1 MAISWMGATVAS
13 AAQRRRRWL
22 QLQLP
27 LLLLAAS
34 ASARYTPDWE
44 SLDSRPLPSW
54 FDEAKFGLFVHWGVY
69 SVPAWGSEWFWW
81 SWQGRHDPSYEAFM
95 LQNYP
100 PGFSYPDFGPQ
111 FRASFYD
118 PKRWADLFEE
128 SGARYVVLTSKHH
141 EGYTLWPS
149 PTSWN
154 WNSMDVGPHRD
165 LVGELGRFLQEKNIH
180 YGLYH
185 SLLEWFHPL
194 YLLDKKNNF
203 TTQNFVKTKT
213 LPEMIDL
220 VNKYKPDLI
229 WSDGEWEAPDTYW
242 NSTEFLAWL
251 YNDSPVKDQIVVNDR
266 WGKDTGCKHG
276 GYFNCMDKYKP
287 TTPPQHKWEMCTSL
301 DKRSWGYRRNM
312 DSSDVMT
319 HLEIIEEL
327 IFVVSF
333 GGNYLLNVGPTKDG
347 IIPPIFEERL
357 RSVGS
362 WLKTNGE
369 GIYASKPWRVQM
381 ENVTTPIRFTVKQ
394 SGVYVFYSNW
404 PQDGVLRLTSPIPT
418 NRTTVSMLGVPG
430 FLKWSQDSVD
440 QGLFVYLPQPS
451 PAIIKMMVW
460 TLKLEEV
467 K

>member
-1 MAISWMGATVAS
+1 MGATVAS
-13 AAQRRRRWL
+13 AAQRRRRW
-22 QLQLP
+22 LQLP

-81 SWQGRHDPSYEAFM
+81 SWQGRHDPQYEAFM
-95 LQNYP
+95 QLNYP

-111 FRASFYD
+111 FQASFYD

-154 WNSMDVGPHRD
+154 WNSVDVGPHRD
-165 LVGELGRFLQEKNIH
+165 LVGELAPFLREKKIH

-203 TTQNFVKTKT
+203 TTQNFVKAKI
-213 LPEMIDL
+213 LPEMINL
-220 VNKYKPDLI
+220 VNRYKPDLI

-276 GYFNCMDKYKP
+276 GFFNCMDKYKP
-287 TTPPQHKWEMCTSL
+287 TTLPKRKWEMCTTL

-312 DSSDVMT
+312 DSNEVLTD
-319 HLEIIEEL
+319 LEIIEEL
-327 IFVVSF
+327 VFVVSL

-357 RSVGS
+357 RTVGS

-381 ENVTTPIRFTVKQ
+381 ENTTTTIRFTIKQ
-394 SGVYVFYSNW
+394 SDVYVFYSDW

-451 PAIIKMMVW
+451 PAIVKMMVW